1 MSRNMP
7 APHPLSDASLT
18 VTGDAPMERILV
30 VEDDRAVQK
39 ALKRL
44 FESEGFAVE
53 IQADGRSALDAF
65 RATAPA
71 VIVLDL
77 RLPLMSGR
85 DVCRDIKAVAPGLPI
100 IVLSAASDVS
110 DKVLLLELGADDYV
124 TKPFSP
130 RELLAR
136 VRAALRRTNRSAV
149 SDVRVFDGISV
160 DFAKMEVCREGQLIA
175 LTAQELKTLKF
186 LLQNPDRVIS
196 RDELLNEVW
205 GYQNYP
211 STRTVD
217 NHILKLRQKL
227 EREPSN
233 PTHFRTVHGIG
244 YKFVR

>member
-1 MSRNMP
+1 MGNFATPIAGAKSTTQALPIRP
-7 APHPLSDASLT
+7 AA
-18 VTGDAPMERILV
+18 RILV
-30 VEDDRAVQK
+30 VEDDPAVQK

-44 FESEGFAVE
+44 FETEGYAVE
-53 IQADGRSALDAF
+53 VQADGQSAMESFQAS
-65 RATAPA
+65 APA
-71 VIVLDL
+71 AVVLDL
-77 RLPLMSGR
+77 RLPKMSGR
-85 DVCRDIKAVAPGLPI
+85 EVCKEIKAHAPALPI
-100 IVLSAASDVS
+100 VVLSAASDVS

-136 VRAALRRTNRSAV
+136 VRAALRHTARVPEAQIV
-149 SDVRVFDGISV
+149 SFDNISV
-160 DFAKMEVCREGQLIA
+160 DFRKMEVKRDREPVI
-175 LTAQELKTLKF
+175 LTAQEFKTFQF
-186 LLQNPDRVIS
+186 LVQNADRVIT

-227 EREPSN
+227 ERDPSS
-233 PTHFRTVHGIG
+233 PTHFRTVHGMG